1 MYYCPM
7 TARDPDSERIVKVPF
22 PISLIRR
29 MDETVASDRGGFRTR
44 AELMR
49 EAVENLLDE
58 LDYPEAPPERSSLGP
73 QLLADSE
80 VSKNQPGQSAGFA
93 DARSLFANLPAE
105 EREEL
110 ALDDLTA
117 TTLTAPAA
125 RPFILDRGEASV
137 SNGPLLGLHN
147 RDYVSIWALHRL
159 ARYTPDGPIT
169 FEDYLGRSTKAAWY
183 YGAQLNELQRR
194 NLGRKLTVLF
204 PTNSTKQPSAERG
217 FQNFAIG
224 TLARRV
230 GESIPA
236 SGPLFAWQAVQ
247 VSSDS
252 GLVTGLTTAGWRL
265 LQELDGLSLD
275 LPHNPA
281 LMERFMTY
289 LAEHAPGDRWGFDHL
304 LAAAADGPERAAL
317 VNRFREAHP
326 EWSPATASSVAQ
338 GYVARAREWGLVE
351 PRLIEGRYWL
361 TDVGRQFRHESSPI
375 TATSEGT
382 LK

>member
-1 MYYCPM
+1 
-7 TARDPDSERIVKVPF
+7 
-22 PISLIRR
+22 
-29 MDETVASDRGGFRTR
+29 MDETIVAERGGFRTR

-58 LDYPEAPPERSSLGP
+58 LDYPEAPPERNSHGP
-73 QLLADSE
+73 LLLADSE
-80 VSKNQPGQSAGFA
+80 VSKNEPEQSAGFTE
-93 DARSLFANLPAE
+93 ARTLFANLPAW

-117 TTLTAPAA
+117 TTLTAPEA

-137 SNGPLLGLHN
+137 ANGPLLGLHN
-147 RDYVSIWALHRL
+147 RDYVSMWALHRL
-159 ARYTPDGPIT
+159 ARYTADGPIP
-169 FEDYLGRSTKAAWY
+169 FEDYLGRITKAAWY
-183 YGAQLNELQRR
+183 YGAQLHALERSNP
-194 NLGRKLTVLF
+194 GRKLTVLF

-230 GESIPA
+230 GEGIPA
-236 SGPLFAWQAVQ
+236 SGPLFAWQALQ
-247 VSSDS
+247 VSSDN
-252 GLVTGLTTAGWRL
+252 GLGTGLTTAGWRL
-265 LQELDGLSLD
+265 LKELDGLSLE
-275 LPHNPA
+275 LPHDPA

-304 LAAAADGPERAAL
+304 LAAAADGPDRLAL
-317 VNRFREAHP
+317 VNRFRETHP

-361 TDVGRQFRHESSPI
+361 TDIGRQLRRESSPI